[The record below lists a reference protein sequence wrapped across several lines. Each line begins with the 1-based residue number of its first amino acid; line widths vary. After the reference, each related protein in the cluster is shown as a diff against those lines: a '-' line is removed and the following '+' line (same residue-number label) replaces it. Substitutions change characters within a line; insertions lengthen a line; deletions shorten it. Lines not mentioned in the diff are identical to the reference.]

1 MVQNVTFSNSI
12 LESLGVLSSFNISET
27 IWERYEK
34 FAIAKIKEST
44 IKLRGTQFYLKDLT
58 PVQASKELLT
68 IEPILQV
75 LSKFKT
81 IIEQISIREYREF
94 KLVALEFF
102 NTVDFLVYN
111 IQEIADI
118 HSSYKLSENVLA
130 LDWDKEEDNHWDNY

>member
-27 IWERYEK
+27 IWEKYEM

-58 PVQASKELLT
+58 HTQASKELLT
-68 IEPILQV
+68 IGPILQV

-81 IIEQISIREYREF
+81 IIEQIENREYKEF
-94 KLVALEFF
+94 KMVALEFF
-102 NTVDFLVYN
+102 NTVDFLVSN

-118 HSSYKLSENVLA
+118 HSSYKLSENVLSI
-130 LDWDKEEDNHWDNY
+130 DWDKEEDEHWNNY